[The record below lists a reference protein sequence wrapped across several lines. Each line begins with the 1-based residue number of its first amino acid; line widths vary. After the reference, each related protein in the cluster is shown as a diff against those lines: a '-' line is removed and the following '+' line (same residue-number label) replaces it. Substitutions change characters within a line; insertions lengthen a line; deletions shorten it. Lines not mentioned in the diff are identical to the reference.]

1 MKLKIRN
8 RIQRLVDKLGGKD
21 VEGILVSQPENRRYL
36 SGFNGS
42 AGFLF
47 ITAKDCI
54 LATDSRYT
62 TQARSQAPDYE
73 LHTISGEMSQ
83 WFPQVIGELSIER
96 LGFESEHIP
105 FAQYQRLC
113 DILNKG
119 KSGLKLIPTDGIVE
133 SLRALKEPEEIE
145 LMSRAAEIADAAME
159 HIRQKLHVGMTEL
172 EAAWEI
178 EKFMREKG
186 SQAIPFEIIVGSG
199 PNAALPHAQPSARAI
214 KESEPIV
221 IDIGARVEGY
231 GSDLS
236 RTFCLGAPD
245 ETFRKVYDT
254 VLGAQ
259 KAAMAIIKEDMS
271 GGDADQIARTV
282 IEEGGYGQNFGHGLG
297 HGVGLAPHEP
307 PRLGPNS
314 TDKLEN
320 SMVFTIEPGIYL
332 EGWGGVRIEDMVV
345 MEGGKVRQISQ
356 AETRN
361 GGV

>member
-1 MKLKIRN
+1 MKLKIRD
-8 RIQRLVDKLGGKD
+8 RMKRLVARLGEKD
-21 VEGILVSQPENRRYL
+21 IEGILISQPENRRYL
-36 SGFNGS
+36 SGFEGS

-47 ITAKDCI
+47 ITAKDFI

-62 TQARSQAPDYE
+62 VQAKSQAPDYK
-73 LHTISGEMSQ
+73 LVTISGDTGK
-83 WFPQVIGELSIER
+83 WLPKIIDGLGIER
-96 LGFESEHIP
+96 LGFESEYTP
-105 FAQYQRLC
+105 FSQHQRWC

-119 KSGLKLIPTDGIVE
+119 KSRLRLIPTDGVVE
-133 SLRALKEPEEIE
+133 WLRALKEPEELE
-145 LMSRAAEIADAAME
+145 LMARAAAIADAAMN
-159 HIRQKLHVGMTEL
+159 HIRGKLRVGMTEL

-178 EKFMREKG
+178 EKFMREEG

-236 RTFCLGAPD
+236 RTLCLGAPD
-245 ETFRKVYDT
+245 ETFKKVYDT
-254 VLGAQ
+254 VLAAQ
-259 KAAMAIIKEDMS
+259 KAAMAIIKEGMN
-271 GGDADQIARTV
+271 GGDADRIARTV
-282 IEEGGYGQNFGHGLG
+282 IEESGYGQNFGHGLG
-297 HGVGLAPHEP
+297 HGVGLAPHEL

-314 TDKLEN
+314 TDELEN

-345 MEGGKVRQISQ
+345 MEGGKIRQISQ
-356 AETRN
+356 AEN
-361 GGV
+361 